1 MSTFKALDR
10 SGSRFDHDP
19 DIETPK
25 EFVDGN
31 EDDLY
36 EPYDAA
42 AAAAKLETTYQE
54 LQRLDDAGFPDP
66 FLDEVKS
73 RGPTRPCGGSLC

>member
-1 MSTFKALDR
+1 MSTFRPLDR
-10 SGSRFDHDP
+10 SGSRFDQVP
-19 DIETPK
+19 DAPK

-36 EPYDAA
+36 EPYDAVA
-42 AAAAKLETTYQE
+42 AEAELEEMYRE
-54 LQRLDDAGFPDP
+54 CRRLDDIGFPDL

-73 RGPTRPCGGSLC
+73 RGPTMPCGGSLC